1 MKNTSHRPHPSIIAL
16 CILGLGTLLVI
27 AWNPTSQSFN
37 GNQFSNPQ
45 FTINVKDGAPFTNTT
60 IWTSL
65 TVNSTN
71 PGSFF
76 GGAVVATNG
85 FEMPSNA
92 IPALVLTAGKAYF
105 TNMLANF
112 VLASFAGVP
121 ADQVWSIYLLATNG
135 SGGNLTVTGPNGAVA
150 AGQGKPPVFTVTN
163 GNWAEFQF
171 NGWGQVLTNMNWTP
185 HY

>member
-1 MKNTSHRPHPSIIAL
+1 MKSPVHKTIAALCVLALIAL
-16 CILGLGTLLVI
+16 FCMAFVV
-27 AWNPTSQSFN
+27 QSFN
-37 GNQFSNPQ
+37 YNSNQFNATAPYMS
-45 FTINVKDGAPFTNTT
+45 ISDGAPFTNTT

-135 SGGNLTVTGPNGAVA
+135 SGGNLTITGPNGAVA

>member
-1 MKNTSHRPHPSIIAL
+1 MKTYKTIAL
-16 CILGLGTLLVI
+16 GCLVGVMLLTTAFFI
-27 AWNPTSQSFN
+27 QSFN
-37 GNQFSNPQ
+37 YNTNQFTVNAPYLSIAN
-45 FTINVKDGAPFTNTT
+45 GAPFTNSV

-76 GGAVVATNG
+76 GGAIVATNG

-92 IPALVLTAGKAYF
+92 IPAQVLTAGMAYF
-105 TNMLANF
+105 TNMTGNV

-121 ADQVWSIYLLATNG
+121 ADQVWSIYLVATNG
-135 SGGNLTVTGPNGAVA
+135 SGGNLTVTGPNGSVGV
-150 AGQGKPPVFTVTN
+150 GQGKPPVVTVTN

-171 NGWGQVLTNMNWTP
+171 NGFGQVLTNMNWTP